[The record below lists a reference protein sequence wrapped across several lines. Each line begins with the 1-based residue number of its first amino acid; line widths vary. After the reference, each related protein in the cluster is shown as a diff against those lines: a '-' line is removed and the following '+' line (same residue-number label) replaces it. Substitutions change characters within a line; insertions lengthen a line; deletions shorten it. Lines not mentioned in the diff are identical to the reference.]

1 MKRWPLVRRS
11 RGFSMV
17 EVAVATAIVGTLVTL
32 ALPSHREQLMRARR
46 LDAVAA
52 LTRLQFAQERHR
64 ERTGR
69 YTPELAALTGAA
81 SARSPEGLYELSVH
95 DADAGAVTLSARPG
109 SGSPQA
115 ADREC
120 AEITLRLNQGLAD
133 VGPSQRC
140 WNR

>member
-1 MKRWPLVRRS
+1 MNRWQPARRA

-17 EVAVATAIVGTLVTL
+17 EMAVAAAIVGIVVAL
-32 ALPSHREQLMRARR
+32 AWPSHQDQLMRARR

-69 YTPELAALTGAA
+69 YTPELAKLTG
-81 SARSPEGLYELSVH
+81 SAHPRSPEGLYELAVLDTDGTS
-95 DADAGAVTLSARPG
+95 VTLSARPR
-109 SGSPQA
+109 SGGPQA

-120 AEITLRLNQGLAD
+120 AEITLRLNRGLAD
-133 VGPSQRC
+133 SGPSQRC